1 MKQITLKNGFVVEVS
16 ENAADNMELVDALSE
31 MKDDDDA
38 LAISKVTKLLLG
50 KKQRKELYDAL
61 RTEDGRVPVKEI
73 SDAIKEIFEALG
85 DQGKN

>member
-31 MKDDDDA
+31 MKDDDDT

-50 KKQRKELYDAL
+50 KK
-61 RTEDGRVPVKEI
+61 
-73 SDAIKEIFEALG
+73 
-85 DQGKN
+85 